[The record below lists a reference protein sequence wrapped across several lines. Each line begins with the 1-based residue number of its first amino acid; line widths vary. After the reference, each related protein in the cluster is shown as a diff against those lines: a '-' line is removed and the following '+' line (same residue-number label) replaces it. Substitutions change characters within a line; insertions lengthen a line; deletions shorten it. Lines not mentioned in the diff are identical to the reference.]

1 MNKEILKR
9 FFEGKSNS
17 WEKKQVQDYLQGD
30 DMEVLDQYVREQE
43 ATNEQII
50 IDQKYKQNF
59 FEELIVKIE
68 QQEAP
73 VPVRRS
79 LVFSPLFK
87 IAAGIVLI
95 CTVGSLF
102 YLKRQKQETAEMN
115 GRLSRIINNG
125 RNLKMVELADGTK
138 IWMNPG
144 TTITYNKKTFA
155 DSIRQVNLSG
165 EAYFNVAHD
174 ANKPF
179 QVKAGQLT
187 TTVLGTSFNVEAYE
201 NESETRVM
209 LVTGSV
215 RINTGKS
222 EEMLRPGQLLDFSK
236 QNKRIQIKSVDISDK
251 EEQFTHG
258 RLVFENL
265 PLEEVLKRVERV
277 FDLKITIADEH
288 ILKDKRITGTYYR
301 DNAELALKR
310 ILFIHGLHHRKKG
323 ENNYV
328 IER

>member
-9 FFEGKSNS
+9 FFEGRSN
-17 WEKKQVQDYLQGD
+17 KQEQQQVHDYLQGD
-30 DMEVLDQYVREQE
+30 EMGAVDEYIQEQDTTNDQVV
-43 ATNEQII
+43 
-50 IDQKYKQNF
+50 IDQKYKQDF
-59 FEELIVKIE
+59 FEELRRKVE
-68 QQEAP
+68 QKEAP
-73 VPVRRS
+73 VELRRNFS
-79 LVFSPLFK
+79 LTPLLK

-95 CTVGSLF
+95 CTVSSLF
-102 YLKRQKQETAEMN
+102 YLKRQKQVTAEMK
-115 GRLSRIINNG
+115 GRLTRIINNG

-144 TTITYNKKTFA
+144 TTITYNKRTFS
-155 DSIRQVNLSG
+155 DSIRHVNLSG

-179 QVKAGQLT
+179 RVKAGQLT

-201 NESETRVM
+201 NEAETRVM

-215 RINTGKS
+215 KVNAGKS

-236 QNKRIQIKSVDISDK
+236 HTARVNIKSVDISDK

-265 PLEEVLKRVERV
+265 PLEEVLKRVARV
-277 FDLKITIADEH
+277 FDIKITVADDH
-288 ILKDKRITGTYYR
+288 ILKNKQITGTYYR
-301 DNAELALKR
+301 DNANLALTR
-310 ILFIHGLHHRKKG
+310 ILFIHGLRHHKKG